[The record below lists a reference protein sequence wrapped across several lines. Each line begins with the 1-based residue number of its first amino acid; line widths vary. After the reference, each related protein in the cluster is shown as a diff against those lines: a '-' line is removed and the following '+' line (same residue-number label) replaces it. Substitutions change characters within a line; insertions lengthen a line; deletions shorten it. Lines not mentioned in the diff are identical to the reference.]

1 MEESFGSRLKHAWNA
16 FFNRDPT
23 NNYRYNYS
31 YSYRPD
37 RKKYSNGKERTIIAS
52 IYNRLALDAS
62 NIDIFHVK
70 TDDEGRY
77 DTIINSGLNKC
88 LNFEANLDQTGR
100 SFKQDIVESLLD
112 EGAIAIVP
120 TDTTLDPKITKSY
133 DILKLRTGK
142 ILEWYPDKIKV
153 RVYDEESGK
162 KQEIVLP
169 KNMVAIVENPF
180 YSVMNEHN
188 STLQRLIRK
197 LNLLDIIDEQQG
209 STKLNMIIQLPYL
222 VKNPSR
228 RKQAEDRRNEIE
240 DQLVNSKYGIA
251 YSDGTEKIIQLNRSL
266 DNNLMNQIEYLTKM
280 LFSQLGLTEEILNGT
295 ASDSVMTNY
304 FSRTIEPIMNEI
316 VSEMKRKFLS
326 KTAISQKQSI
336 MYFRDPF
343 KLISVEK
350 FAELADKLT
359 RNEIMTSNEI
369 RQKIGLKPSSDPKA
383 DQLINSNIS
392 QPNNSVDLNENT
404 YMEGEIQ
411 NG

>member
-16 FFNRDPT
+16 FFNRAPT
-23 NNYRYNYS
+23 NNYRYN

-62 NIDIFHVK
+62 SIDIFHVK

-77 DTIINSGLNKC
+77 NEIINSGLNKC

-100 SFKQDIVESLLD
+100 SFKQDIIESLLD
-112 EGAIAIVP
+112 EGVVAIVP

-153 RVYDEESGK
+153 RIYDENSGK
-162 KQEIVLP
+162 KQEIILP
-169 KNMVAIVENPF
+169 KSMVAIVENPF

-197 LNLLDIIDEQQG
+197 LNLLDVIDEQQG

-222 VKNPSR
+222 VKNQTR
-228 RKQAEDRRNEIE
+228 KKQAENRRNEIE

-266 DNNLMNQIEYLTKM
+266 DNNLMSQIEYLTKM

>member
-23 NNYRYNYS
+23 INYRYN

-112 EGAIAIVP
+112 EGVIAIVP

>member
-23 NNYRYNYS
+23 INYRYN

-112 EGAIAIVP
+112 EGVIAIVP

-404 YMEGEIQ
+404 YKEGEIQ

>member
-16 FFNRDPT
+16 FFNRAPT
-23 NNYRYNYS
+23 NNYRYN

-52 IYNRLALDAS
+52 IYNRLALDAAS
-62 NIDIFHVK
+62 IDIFHVK

-77 DTIINSGLNKC
+77 NEIINSGLNKC

-100 SFKQDIVESLLD
+100 SFKQDIIESLLD
-112 EGAIAIVP
+112 EGVVAIVP

-153 RVYDEESGK
+153 RIYDENSGK
-162 KQEIVLP
+162 KQEIILP
-169 KNMVAIVENPF
+169 KSMVAIVENPF

-197 LNLLDIIDEQQG
+197 LNLLDVIDEQQG

-222 VKNPSR
+222 VKNQTR
-228 RKQAEDRRNEIE
+228 KKQAENRRNEIE

-266 DNNLMNQIEYLTKM
+266 DNNLMSQIEYLTKM

>member
-16 FFNRDPT
+16 FFNRAPT
-23 NNYRYNYS
+23 NNYRYN

-52 IYNRLALDAS
+52 IYNRLALDAAS
-62 NIDIFHVK
+62 IDIFHVK

-77 DTIINSGLNKC
+77 NEIINSGLNKC

-100 SFKQDIVESLLD
+100 SFKQDIIESLLD
-112 EGAIAIVP
+112 EGVIAIVP

-153 RVYDEESGK
+153 RIYDENSGK
-162 KQEIVLP
+162 KQEIILP
-169 KNMVAIVENPF
+169 KSMVAIVENPF

-197 LNLLDIIDEQQG
+197 LNLLDVIDEQQG

-222 VKNPSR
+222 VKNQTR
-228 RKQAEDRRNEIE
+228 KKQAENRRNEIE

-266 DNNLMNQIEYLTKM
+266 DNNLMSQIEYLTKM

>member
-1 MEESFGSRLKHAWNA
+1 
-16 FFNRDPT
+16 
-23 NNYRYNYS
+23 
-31 YSYRPD
+31 
-37 RKKYSNGKERTIIAS
+37 
-52 IYNRLALDAS
+52 
-62 NIDIFHVK
+62 
-70 TDDEGRY
+70 
-77 DTIINSGLNKC
+77 
-88 LNFEANLDQTGR
+88 
-100 SFKQDIVESLLD
+100 
-112 EGAIAIVP
+112 
-120 TDTTLDPKITKSY
+120 
-133 DILKLRTGK
+133 
-142 ILEWYPDKIKV
+142 
-153 RVYDEESGK
+153 
-162 KQEIVLP
+162 
-169 KNMVAIVENPF
+169 MVAIVENPF

-197 LNLLDIIDEQQG
+197 LNLLDVIDEQQG

-222 VKNPSR
+222 VKNQTR
-228 RKQAEDRRNEIE
+228 KKQAENRRNEIE

-304 FSRTIEPIMNEI
+304 FSRTIEPIVNEI

>member
-23 NNYRYNYS
+23 INYRYN

-62 NIDIFHVK
+62 SIDIFHVK

-77 DTIINSGLNKC
+77 NTIINSGLNKC

-112 EGAIAIVP
+112 EGVIAIVP

-153 RVYDEESGK
+153 RLYDEVSGK
-162 KQEIVLP
+162 KQEIILP
-169 KNMVAIVENPF
+169 KSMVAIVENPF

-304 FSRTIEPIMNEI
+304 FSRTIEPIMSEI

-326 KTAISQKQSI
+326 KTAVSQNQSI

-383 DQLINSNIS
+383 DQLVNSNIS
-392 QPNNSVDLNENT
+392 QPSDRVDLNENT
-404 YMEGEIQ
+404 YTEGEIQ

>member
-23 NNYRYNYS
+23 INYRYN

-112 EGAIAIVP
+112 EGVIAIVP

-153 RVYDEESGK
+153 RIYDENSGK
-162 KQEIVLP
+162 KKEIILP
-169 KNMVAIVENPF
+169 KSMVAIVENPF

-197 LNLLDIIDEQQG
+197 LNLLDVIDEQQG

-222 VKNPSR
+222 VKNQTR
-228 RKQAEDRRNEIE
+228 KKQAENRRNEIE

>member
-23 NNYRYNYS
+23 INYRYN

-62 NIDIFHVK
+62 SIDIFHVK

-77 DTIINSGLNKC
+77 NTIINSGLNKC

-112 EGAIAIVP
+112 EGVIAIVP

-162 KQEIVLP
+162 KQEIILP
-169 KNMVAIVENPF
+169 KSMVAIVENPF

-304 FSRTIEPIMNEI
+304 FSRTIEPIMSEI

-326 KTAISQKQSI
+326 KTAVSQNQSI

-392 QPNNSVDLNENT
+392 QPSDRVDSNENT
-404 YMEGEIQ
+404 YTEGEIQ

>member
-23 NNYRYNYS
+23 NSYRYN

-62 NIDIFHVK
+62 SIDILHVK

-77 DTIINSGLNKC
+77 NEIINSGLNKC

-100 SFKQDIVESLLD
+100 SFKQDIIESLLD
-112 EGAIAIVP
+112 EGVIAIVP

-153 RVYDEESGK
+153 RIYDENSGK
-162 KQEIVLP
+162 KKEIILP
-169 KNMVAIVENPF
+169 KSMVAIVENPF
-180 YSVMNEHN
+180 YSVMNEYN

-197 LNLLDIIDEQQG
+197 LNLLDVIDEQQG

-222 VKNPSR
+222 VKNQTR
-228 RKQAEDRRNEIE
+228 KKQAENRRNEIE

>member
-23 NNYRYNYS
+23 INYRYN

-112 EGAIAIVP
+112 EGVIAIVP

-222 VKNPSR
+222 VKNPSK

-326 KTAISQKQSI
+326 KTAILQKQSI

>member
-31 YSYRPD
+31 YRPD

-52 IYNRLALDAS
+52 IYNRLALDAAS
-62 NIDIFHVK
+62 IDIFHVK

-77 DTIINSGLNKC
+77 NEIINSGLNKC

-100 SFKQDIVESLLD
+100 SFKQDIIESLLD
-112 EGAIAIVP
+112 EGVIAIVP

-153 RVYDEESGK
+153 RIYDENSGR
-162 KQEIVLP
+162 KQEIILP
-169 KNMVAIVENPF
+169 KSMVAIVENPF

-197 LNLLDIIDEQQG
+197 LNLLDVIDEQQG

-222 VKNPSR
+222 VKNQTR
-228 RKQAEDRRNEIE
+228 KKQAENRRNEIE

>member
-23 NNYRYNYS
+23 INYRYN

-70 TDDEGRY
+70 TDNEGRY

-112 EGAIAIVP
+112 EGVIAIVP

-392 QPNNSVDLNENT
+392 QPINSVDLNENT

>member
-16 FFNRDPT
+16 FFNRAPT
-23 NNYRYNYS
+23 NN

-52 IYNRLALDAS
+52 IYNRLALDAAS
-62 NIDIFHVK
+62 IDIFHVK

-77 DTIINSGLNKC
+77 NEIINSGLNKC

-100 SFKQDIVESLLD
+100 SFKQDIIESLLD
-112 EGAIAIVP
+112 EGVVAIVP

-153 RVYDEESGK
+153 RIYDENSGK
-162 KQEIVLP
+162 KQEIILP
-169 KNMVAIVENPF
+169 KSMVAIVENPF

-197 LNLLDIIDEQQG
+197 LNLLDVIDEQQG

-222 VKNPSR
+222 VKNQTR
-228 RKQAEDRRNEIE
+228 KKQAENRRNEIE

-266 DNNLMNQIEYLTKM
+266 DNNLMSQIEYLTKM